1 MLIGGMVDESGC
13 KDSVGEV
20 DGCFGDPHY
29 WGAVDINGVSVRTIS
44 GGN

>member
-1 MLIGGMVDESGC
+1 MLIWRMVDESGC

-29 WGAVDINGVSVRTIS
+29 EGLLIVIEYRPVS
-44 GGN
+44 